1 MAVETIPQQFLHSVE
16 TYDKPDAF
24 RYKSGGS
31 YVDVSHR
38 EAFRK
43 VHHAALGLQ
52 ALKLAKQDRIA
63 LLSENRFEWVVA
75 DLAILSAGC
84 ITVPVYPTLP
94 SNQMEYIL
102 VDSEARAVF
111 VSTEEQLAKVQS
123 CRSNMPTLQH
133 VISFDPEC
141 DAEGVIT
148 LDALIA
154 RGEMIADIPP
164 YKDLISTIGKYD
176 WASIIYTSGTTGEPK
191 GSILSH
197 WNFLSNING
206 ALSVLKIGP
215 EDSCLSFLPLSH
227 VLERTDG
234 YYLMMTAGATIAYAE
249 TMETVAENMGEVS
262 PTIMLAVP
270 RFYEKIYGRVMDAV
284 EQGSGTKRSLFH
296 WAIKTGHKYVD
307 EKLEGRI
314 GFMTKSKRGLADAL
328 VFRKLKA
335 RTGGRI
341 RFFVSG
347 GAPLNPEINRFFHAA
362 GIPVLEGYGLTE
374 TSPVI
379 AANTFE
385 DLRFGT
391 VGKPIPNV
399 DVKIAEDGEILVR
412 GDLVMQGYY
421 KKPEQTNE
429 AIVDGWFHTGD
440 IGNLDEDG
448 FLSITDRKKDVIVTA
463 GGKNV
468 APQALENSLKNS
480 KYIDEAIV
488 IGNARKFISAV
499 IVPNFDTLRV
509 FAEGRNLPYDSSK
522 ALVGHPQVE
531 ELYTEEIERLCE
543 PFASFE
549 RIKKFTLLD
558 SPLTIETGELTPSLK
573 VKRRIFEKKFKDQI
587 DALYTEE

>member
-1 MAVETIPQQFLHSVE
+1 MSIETIPQQFLHCVE

-38 EAFRK
+38 DAFEM
-43 VHHAALGLQ
+43 VHNAALGLQ

-63 LLSENRFEWVVA
+63 LLSENRYEWAVS

-102 VDSEARAVF
+102 ADSEARAVF

-123 CRSNMPTLQH
+123 CRSNLPQLQH
-133 VISFDPEC
+133 VISFDPGC
-141 DAEGVIT
+141 DTDGVIT
-148 LDALIA
+148 LEALIA
-154 RGEMIADIPP
+154 RGNMTSDKPA
-164 YKDLISTIGKYD
+164 YQDLISTIGKYD
-176 WASIIYTSGTTGEPK
+176 WASVIYTSGTTGEPK

-197 WNFLSNING
+197 WNFLSNVHG
-206 ALSVLKIGP
+206 VLSVLKIEP

-227 VLERTDG
+227 VLERTGG
-234 YYLMMTAGATIAYAE
+234 YYVMLTAGATIAYAE
-249 TMETVAENMGEVS
+249 NMETVAENMLEVS
-262 PTIMLAVP
+262 PTVMLAVP
-270 RFYEKIYGRVMDAV
+270 RFYEKIYGRVMDAI
-284 EQGSGTKRSLFH
+284 EQGSGTKRSLFQ
-296 WAIKTGHKYVD
+296 WAMKAGRKYVD
-307 EKLEGRI
+307 ESLDGRV
-314 GFMTKSKRGLADAL
+314 GFMTKRKQSLADAL

-347 GAPLNPEINRFFHAA
+347 GAPLNPEINRFFHSA
-362 GIPVLEGYGLTE
+362 GIPVMEGYGLTE

-379 AANTFE
+379 SANTFE

-399 DVKIAEDGEILVR
+399 EVKIAEDGEILVR

-440 IGNLDEDG
+440 IGHLDKDG
-448 FLSITDRKKDVIVTA
+448 FLTITDRKKDIIVTA

-468 APQALENSLKNS
+468 APQAIENCLKHS

-488 IGNARKFISAV
+488 IGNARRFVSAV
-499 IVPNFDTLRV
+499 IVPNFDNLRL
-509 FAEGRNLPYDSSK
+509 FADGKQISYTADDE
-522 ALVGHPQVE
+522 LVGHVLILELFTE
-531 ELYTEEIERLCE
+531 ELARLCE
-543 PFASFE
+543 PFAGFE
-549 RIKKFTLLD
+549 KIKKFALLD
-558 SPLTIETGELTPSLK
+558 SPLSIESGELTPSLK
-573 VKRRIFEKKFKDQI
+573 VKRRIVEQKFKDRI
-587 DALYTEE
+587 EALYAE

>member
-1 MAVETIPQQFLHSVE
+1 MPIETIPQQFLNSVE

-24 RYKSGGS
+24 RHKSAGR

-84 ITVPVYPTLP
+84 INVPVYSTLP
-94 SNQMEYIL
+94 VNQVEYIL

-111 VSTEEQLAKVQS
+111 VSTQEQLDKVLA
-123 CRSNMPTLQH
+123 CRSKIPTLQQI
-133 VISFDPEC
+133 ISFDPEC

-164 YKDLISTIGKYD
+164 YQDLISTIGKYD

-197 WNFLSNING
+197 WNFLSNVNG
-206 ALSVLKIGP
+206 ALSVLTIGP

-227 VLERTDG
+227 VFERTAG
-234 YYLMMTAGATIAYAE
+234 YYVMLTAGATIAYAE
-249 TMETVAENMGEVS
+249 TMESVGDNMSEVS
-262 PTIMLAVP
+262 PTVMCAVP
-270 RFYEKIYGRVMDAV
+270 RFYEKIYGRVMDAM

-307 EKLEGRI
+307 EALEGRI
-314 GFMTKSKRGLADAL
+314 GFMTKRKRGLADAL

-379 AANTFE
+379 ACNTFE
-385 DLRFGT
+385 NMRFGT
-391 VGKPIPNV
+391 VGKPLPNV
-399 DVKIAEDGEILVR
+399 EVKIADDGEILVR

-468 APQALENSLKNS
+468 APQSIENVLKNS
-480 KYIDEAIV
+480 KYIDESIV
-488 IGNARKFISAV
+488 IGNARRFVSAV
-499 IVPNFDTLRV
+499 VVPNFENLRQ
-509 FAEGRNLPYDSSK
+509 FAAGKNLPFDSD
-522 ALVGHPQVE
+522 AELVGLSQVE
-531 ELYTEEIERLCE
+531 ELYAGEIERLCE
-543 PFASFE
+543 PVATFE
-549 RIKKFTLLD
+549 RVKRFTLLD
-558 SPLTIETGELTPSLK
+558 SPLTIEAGELTPSLK
-573 VKRRIFEKKFKDQI
+573 VKRRIVEQKFKDQI
-587 DALYTEE
+587 DALYAD

>member
-1 MAVETIPQQFLHSVE
+1 MSIETIPQQFLHCVE

-38 EAFRK
+38 DAFEM
-43 VHHAALGLQ
+43 VHNAALGLQ
-52 ALKLAKQDRIA
+52 ALKLAKQDRIG
-63 LLSENRFEWVVA
+63 LLSENRYEWAVS

-102 VDSEARAVF
+102 ADSEARAVF

-123 CRSNMPTLQH
+123 CRSNLPQLQH
-133 VISFDPEC
+133 VISFDPGC
-141 DAEGVIT
+141 DTDGVIT
-148 LDALIA
+148 LEALIA
-154 RGEMIADIPP
+154 RGNMTSDKPA
-164 YKDLISTIGKYD
+164 YQDLISTIGKYD
-176 WASIIYTSGTTGEPK
+176 WASVIYTSGTTGEPK

-197 WNFLSNING
+197 WNFLSNVHG
-206 ALSVLKIGP
+206 VLSVLKIEP

-227 VLERTDG
+227 VLERTGG
-234 YYLMMTAGATIAYAE
+234 YYVMLTAGATIAYAE
-249 TMETVAENMGEVS
+249 NMETVAENMLEVS
-262 PTIMLAVP
+262 PTVMLAVP
-270 RFYEKIYGRVMDAV
+270 RFYEKIYGRVMDAI
-284 EQGSGTKRSLFH
+284 EQGAGTKRSLFH
-296 WAIKTGHKYVD
+296 WAMKAGRKYVD
-307 EKLEGRI
+307 ESLDGRV
-314 GFMTKSKRGLADAL
+314 GFMTKRKQSLADAL

-347 GAPLNPEINRFFHAA
+347 GAPLNPEINRFFHSA
-362 GIPVLEGYGLTE
+362 GIPVMEGYGLTE

-379 AANTFE
+379 SANTFE

-399 DVKIAEDGEILVR
+399 EVKIAEDGEILVR

-440 IGNLDEDG
+440 IGHLDKDG
-448 FLSITDRKKDVIVTA
+448 FLTITDRKKDIIVTA

-468 APQALENSLKNS
+468 APQAIENCLKHS

-488 IGNARKFISAV
+488 IGNARRFVSAV
-499 IVPNFDTLRV
+499 IVPNFDNLRL
-509 FAEGRNLPYDSSK
+509 FADGKQISYTADDE
-522 ALVGHPQVE
+522 LVGHVLILELFTE
-531 ELYTEEIERLCE
+531 ELARLCE
-543 PFASFE
+543 PFAGFE
-549 RIKKFTLLD
+549 KIKKFALLD
-558 SPLTIETGELTPSLK
+558 SPLSIESGELTPSLK
-573 VKRRIFEKKFKDQI
+573 VKRRIVEQKFKDRI
-587 DALYTEE
+587 EALYAE

>member
-1 MAVETIPQQFLHSVE
+1 MSVETIPQQFLHTVE

-24 RYKSGGS
+24 RYKSGGR
-31 YVDVSHR
+31 YVNVSHR

-52 ALKLAKQDRIA
+52 ALKLAKQDRVA
-63 LLSENRFEWVVA
+63 LLSENRLEWVVA

-84 ITVPVYPTLP
+84 ITVPVYSTLP
-94 SNQMEYIL
+94 ANQVEYIL
-102 VDSEARAVF
+102 IDSEARAVF
-111 VSTEEQLAKVQS
+111 VSTEEQLNKVLS
-123 CRSNMPTLQH
+123 CRSNVPTLQH
-133 VISFDPEC
+133 VISFDSEC

-164 YKDLISTIGKYD
+164 YHDLIATIGKYD

-197 WNFLSNING
+197 WNFLSNVNG
-206 ALSVLKIGP
+206 ALSVLKLGP

-227 VLERTDG
+227 VFERTAG
-234 YYLMMTAGATIAYAE
+234 YYVMLTAGATIAYAE
-249 TMETVAENMGEVS
+249 TMESVAENMVEVS
-262 PTIMLAVP
+262 PTVMCAVP
-270 RFYEKIYGRVMDAV
+270 RFYEKIYGRVMDAI
-284 EQGSGTKRSLFH
+284 EQGSGTKRRLFH
-296 WAIKTGHKYVD
+296 WAIKTGHTYVE
-307 EKLEGRI
+307 EKLQGSV
-314 GFMTKSKRGLADAL
+314 GFMTKSKRGVADAL

-379 AANTFE
+379 ACNTFE
-385 DLRFGT
+385 DMKFGT
-391 VGKPIPNV
+391 VGKPLPNV
-399 DVKIAEDGEILVR
+399 EVKIADDGEILVH

-421 KKPEQTNE
+421 KKPDQTNE

-440 IGNLDEDG
+440 IGNLDQDG

-468 APQALENSLKNS
+468 APQAIENSLKNS

-488 IGNARKFISAV
+488 IGNARKYVSAV
-499 IVPNFDTLRV
+499 IVPNFDSLHL
-509 FAEGRNLPYDSSK
+509 FAEETNLPHESDEQ
-522 ALVGHPQVE
+522 LVRDPQIE
-531 ELYTEEIERLCE
+531 ELYAREVERLC
-543 PFASFE
+543 ASFATFE
-549 RIKKFTLLD
+549 QIKRFALLD
-558 SPLTIETGELTPSLK
+558 SPLTIESGELTPSLK
-573 VKRRIFEKKFKDQI
+573 VKRRIVEAKFKDQI
-587 DALYTEE
+587 EAMYEE